1 MGLIKNLKLGG
12 SFADLPF
19 SQWDGPQ
26 KKPPQRA
33 AFPYSSI
40 IQRDTH
46 EFSAK
51 IHTQFLTRFGS
62 DLLSH
67 ALRRSTIGAAVL
79 NCRVRDGIGCFTCAM
94 TTKPRKEPTSVSF
107 ACRCRPGFD
116 PGVWRGTRSRV
127 KPGMTKRIIPSH

>member
-94 TTKPRKEPTSVSF
+94 TTKPRKEPEIVVGRLPTLHQRRGQPRPTSKSLKTF
-107 ACRCRPGFD
+107 
-116 PGVWRGTRSRV
+116 RSV
-127 KPGMTKRIIPSH
+127 CF